1 MEFLHISLL
10 AEERE
15 GREGSWRA
23 SGRKPTPVFVL
34 EPCFSGATAQWGG
47 MVKNSHD
54 KIKL

>member
-34 EPCFSGATAQWGG
+34 EPCSSGAYSPVGRHG
-47 MVKNSHD
+47 
-54 KIKL
+54 